1 MTKREINLTRA
12 VLAHLHEQDYEP
24 VSEIQIH
31 AALIVSPLVE
41 HPKPSVAELTA
52 VLRHA
57 DAEKWVV
64 GVPGRFQKQM
74 RWSLTDTGEAA
85 RLALNHE

>member
-1 MTKREINLTRA
+1 MTKREINHTQA

-31 AALIVSPLVE
+31 AALFASPLVP
-41 HPKPSVAELTA
+41 HPKPSVAELAA

-57 DAEKWVV
+57 DAEKWVA
-64 GVPGRFQKQM
+64 GFPGRFQNQM
-74 RWSLTDTGEAA
+74 RWTLTDAGEAA
-85 RLALNHE
+85 RLALLNE